1 MLFVLVKIAA
11 VWWEH
16 YCNLDNWVKMKA
28 DENADG
34 GQLSYV
40 YDAIMMLDNKK
51 ACGMEHITAKILH
64 IAS

>member
-1 MLFVLVKIAA
+1 
-11 VWWEH
+11 
-16 YCNLDNWVKMKA
+16 MKA
-28 DENADG
+28 DENADRS
-34 GQLSYV
+34 QLSYV